1 MKTTTTFSPKRLVM
15 IITMTVF
22 SFSSMTTAFFLM
34 GIKAFPYFIGAA
46 LFYFIPYAII
56 IAEFT
61 GVYKNHIGGLYQW
74 LAGHLSEKVAF
85 IAAFLWYCSYFIWM
99 ISLFMKL
106 WIPSSIL
113 LFGQDLTKKNNSNP
127 YFSTAILIGM
137 LSILAVFVTLFFV
150 SKGFKGIASSLY
162 LSGILMTI
170 LIVASLGGNLLLWIT
185 NRSDILPNL
194 TASFKGIQKNS
205 TSGQTLIE
213 QLSFLIFAI
222 TAFGGLDTIASL
234 VDKTGK
240 QKKQFPKLLIFSS
253 ILVVS
258 CYFLGIF
265 LWSGGTDLA
274 HLKANNS
281 IHLGNLMYE
290 LMENLGYSVGQA
302 LSLTALQSQF
312 LAQVFTRYTA
322 LTLLLSYISLLST
335 IFYLPIRT
343 LVEGTPQHY
352 WHPRLKQKN
361 KHDMPIY
368 ALLAQGSL
376 ISLFILGISLGSQY
390 VVFLYNQ
397 LTLMTNISRAIPY
410 LLVALAYPAFKKKQ
424 LVNNPTTVLVPS
436 RINATLLSTSVI
448 LSITLAIG
456 FQIYQPLSQGN
467 LLQSLTLLIGPLLFT
482 LLAYLLYQHFH
493 RKKEITQNED
503 GTEVYN
509 LEK

>member
-1 MKTTTTFSPKRLVM
+1 MKTTTTFSPKHLVM

-34 GIKAFPYFIGAA
+34 GIKAFPYFVGAA

-74 LAGHLSEKVAF
+74 LAGHLSEKIAF

-99 ISLFMKL
+99 ISLFMKI

-113 LFGQDLTKKNNSNP
+113 LFGKDFTKKTSSIP
-127 YFSTAILIGM
+127 YFSTSVLIGL
-137 LSILAVFVTLFFV
+137 LSIFAVIITLFFV

-162 LSGILMTI
+162 LSGIMMTI

-194 TASFKGIQKNS
+194 TASFKGIQTDS
-205 TSGQTLIE
+205 TSGQPLGG

-240 QKKQFPKLLIFSS
+240 QKKQFPKLLIYSS
-253 ILVVS
+253 FLVVI
-258 CYFLGIF
+258 CYFLGIL
-265 LWSGGTDLA
+265 LWSGGTNLNN
-274 HLKANNS
+274 LKANNTV
-281 IHLGNLMYE
+281 HLGNLMYE
-290 LMENLGYSVGQA
+290 LMEHLGYACGHA
-302 LSLTALQSQF
+302 LSLSSTHSQI
-312 LAQVFTRYTA
+312 LAQLFTRFTA

-343 LVEGTPQHY
+343 LVEGTPKHY
-352 WHPRLKQKN
+352 WHPRLKHKN

-368 ALLAQGSL
+368 ALLIQGSL

-410 LLVALAYPAFKKKQ
+410 LLVALAYPSFKKKQ
-424 LVNNPTTVLVPS
+424 LTDNPTSVL
-436 RINATLLSTSVI
+436 IQSTSRATVI
-448 LSITLAIG
+448 SGSVIISIALAIG
-456 FQIYQPLSQGN
+456 FQLYQPLSKGN
-467 LLQSLTLLIGPLLFT
+467 LLQSLTLLIGPLLFS
-482 LLAYLLYQHFH
+482 LIAYLLYQRFH
-493 RKKEITQNED
+493 RRKEL
-503 GTEVYN
+503 TEN
-509 LEK
+509 T

>member
-1 MKTTTTFSPKRLVM
+1 MKTTATFSPKRLVM

-34 GIKAFPYFIGAA
+34 GIKAFPYFVGAA

-99 ISLFMKL
+99 ISLFMKI

-113 LFGQDLTKKNNSNP
+113 LFGEDLTKKNSSNP
-127 YFSTAILIGM
+127 YFSTSILIGL
-137 LSILAVFVTLFFV
+137 LSILAVVVTLFFV
-150 SKGFKGIASSLY
+150 SRGFKGIASSLY
-162 LSGILMTI
+162 LSGILMTV
-170 LIVASLGGNLLLWIT
+170 LIIASLGGNLLLWIT
-185 NRSDILPNL
+185 NRPDILPNL
-194 TASFKGIQKNS
+194 IASFKGIQPDS
-205 TSGQTLIE
+205 SSGQSLVE

-240 QKKQFPKLLIFSS
+240 QKKQFPRLLIYSS
-253 ILVVS
+253 FLVVI
-258 CYFLGIF
+258 CYFLGIL

-302 LSLTALQSQF
+302 FSLTALQSQF
-312 LAQVFTRYTA
+312 LAQVFTRFTA

-343 LVEGTPQHY
+343 LVEGTPKHY

-368 ALLAQGSL
+368 ALLIQGVL

-390 VVFLYNQ
+390 VVLLYNQ

-424 LVNNPTTVLVPS
+424 LTDS
-436 RINATLLSTSVI
+436 STSILIQSTLSATFISGSVI
-448 LSITLAIG
+448 ICIALAIG
-456 FQIYQPLSQGN
+456 FQLYQPLSQGN
-467 LLQSLTLLIGPLLFT
+467 LWQSLTLLIGPLLFT
-482 LLAYLLYQHFH
+482 LIAYLLYQHFH
-493 RKKEITQNED
+493 RRKEMTRNSWE
-503 GTEVYN
+503 N
-509 LEK
+509 

>member
-34 GIKAFPYFIGAA
+34 GIKAFPYFIVAA

-61 GVYKNHIGGLYQW
+61 SVYKNHIGGLYQW
-74 LAGHLSEKVAF
+74 LAGHLSEKIAF

-99 ISLFMKL
+99 TSLFMKL
-106 WIPSSIL
+106 WIPSSVL
-113 LFGQDLTKKNNSNP
+113 LFGEDLTKKNTLIP
-127 YFSTAILIGM
+127 HISTSVFIGL
-137 LSILAVFVTLFFV
+137 LSITAVAVMSFFV
-150 SKGFKGIASSLY
+150 SKGFKGIASMLY
-162 LSGILMTI
+162 FSGIMMTI
-170 LIVASLGGNLLLWIT
+170 LIILSLGGNLLLWL
-185 NRSDILPNL
+185 NNQSDVLPNL
-194 TASFKGIQKNS
+194 AASFKGVQEGDS
-205 TSGQTLIE
+205 SGQTITE

-240 QKKQFPKLLIFSS
+240 QKKLFPKLLIFSS

-258 CYFLGIF
+258 CYFFGIL
-265 LWSGGTDLA
+265 LWSGGIDLA

-281 IHLGNLMYE
+281 LHLGNLMYE
-290 LMENLGYSVGQA
+290 LMENLGHNLGHA
-302 LSLTALQSQF
+302 LSLTSVQSHF
-312 LAQVFTRYTA
+312 LAQLFTRFTA

-343 LVEGTPQHY
+343 LVEGTPEHY
-352 WHPRLKQKN
+352 WHPLFRQKN

-368 ALLAQGSL
+368 ALLAQGGL

-424 LVNNPTTVLVPS
+424 LAADPFSVLVQS
-436 RINATLLSTSVI
+436 KISATLISNSVI
-448 LSITLAIG
+448 MSIALAIA
-456 FQIYQPLSQGN
+456 FQIYQPLSKGN
-467 LLQSLTLLIGPLLFT
+467 FLQSLTLLLGPLLF
-482 LLAYLLYQHFH
+482 AFMAHLLYQHFH
-493 RKKEITQNED
+493 RKKELTQNSWES
-503 GTEVYN
+503 
-509 LEK
+509 

>member
-74 LAGHLSEKVAF
+74 LSGHLSEKVAF

-113 LFGQDLTKKNNSNP
+113 VFGQDLTKKSTSS
-127 YFSTAILIGM
+127 YFSTPILIGL
-137 LSILAVFVTLFFV
+137 LSILAVSITLFFV
-150 SKGFKGIASSLY
+150 SRGFQGIAAVLY
-162 LSGILMTI
+162 LSGILMTL
-170 LIVASLGGNLLLWIT
+170 LIIVSLGSNLWLWINDHT
-185 NRSDILPNL
+185 AILPNL
-194 TASFKGIQKNS
+194 IASFKGGQGNAA
-205 TSGQTLIE
+205 SGQTLLE
-213 QLSFLIFAI
+213 QLAFLIFAI

-240 QKKQFPKLLIFSS
+240 QKKKFPKLLIISS
-253 ILVVS
+253 ILVVV
-258 CYFLGIF
+258 CYFLGIL

-274 HLKANNS
+274 RLKENGS

-290 LMENLGYSVGQA
+290 LMESLGYSVGRSFA
-302 LSLTALQSQF
+302 LSPDHAQW
-312 LAQVFTRYTA
+312 LAQLFIRFTA

-343 LVEGTPQHY
+343 LVEGTPKHY
-352 WHPRLKQKN
+352 WHPLLKQKN
-361 KHDMPIY
+361 KHEMPIY
-368 ALLAQGSL
+368 ALLIQGIL
-376 ISLFILGISLGSQY
+376 ISLFILGISFGSHY

-410 LLVALAYPAFKKKQ
+410 LLVALAYPAFKQKQ
-424 LVNNPTTVLVPS
+424 LEQESSSGLIQS
-436 RINATLLSTSVI
+436 KRIASWISLSVI
-448 LSITLAIG
+448 ASIGLAIG
-456 FQIYQPLSQGN
+456 FQLYHPISQGN
-467 LLQSLTLLIGPLLFT
+467 WLQSVTLVIGPLLFT
-482 LLAYLLYQHFH
+482 LIGYLLYQRFH
-493 RKKEITQNED
+493 RKNKKELADI
-503 GTEVYN
+503 
-509 LEK
+509 

>member
-74 LAGHLSEKVAF
+74 LAEHLSEKVAF

-113 LFGQDLTKKNNSNP
+113 VFGQDLTKKNSLLP
-127 YFSTAILIGM
+127 YFSTPVLIGL
-137 LSILAVFVTLFFV
+137 LSILAVLATLFFV
-150 SKGFKGIASSLY
+150 SKGFKGIASVLY
-162 LSGILMTI
+162 LSGVLMSI
-170 LIVASLGGNLLLWIT
+170 LILVSLGSNLWLWL
-185 NRSDILPNL
+185 NHQGAILPNL
-194 TASFKGIQKNS
+194 TSSFKGGQTNS
-205 TSGQTLIE
+205 SSGQTLIE
-213 QLSFLIFAI
+213 QFAFLIFAI

-240 QKKQFPKLLIFSS
+240 QKTRFPKLLILSS
-253 ILVVS
+253 ILVVT
-258 CYFLGIF
+258 CYFLGIL
-265 LWSGGTDLA
+265 LWSGSTDLA
-274 HLKANNS
+274 SLKENSS

-290 LMENLGYSVGQA
+290 LMENLGISVGHSLA
-302 LSLTALQSQF
+302 LSPIQTQGLSQLF
-312 LAQVFTRYTA
+312 IRFTA
-322 LTLLLSYISLLST
+322 LTLLFSYISLLST

-343 LVEGTPQHY
+343 LVEGTPKHY

-368 ALLAQGSL
+368 ALLIQGVL
-376 ISLFILGISLGSQY
+376 ISLFILGISFGSKY
-390 VVFLYNQ
+390 VVLLYNQ

-424 LVNNPTTVLVPS
+424 LEQEPTSALIQSKRNGSLIS
-436 RINATLLSTSVI
+436 RSVI
-448 LSITLAIG
+448 ISITLAIG
-456 FQIYQPLSQGN
+456 FQLYQPISQGN
-467 LLQSLTLLIGPLLFT
+467 YLQSLTLLVGPLLFA
-482 LLAYLLYQHFH
+482 LIGYLLYQRFH
-493 RKKEITQNED
+493 KKNRKHYVD
-503 GTEVYN
+503 A
-509 LEK
+509 

>member
-34 GIKAFPYFIGAA
+34 GIKAFPYFVGAA

-74 LAGHLSEKVAF
+74 LAGHLSEKIAF

-99 ISLFMKL
+99 ISLFMKI

-113 LFGQDLTKKNNSNP
+113 LFGEDLTKKSSSIP
-127 YFSTAILIGM
+127 YLSTSILIGI
-137 LSILAVFVTLFFV
+137 LSILAVIVTLFFV
-150 SKGFKGIASSLY
+150 SRGFKGIASSLY
-162 LSGILMTI
+162 LSGIMMTI
-170 LIVASLGGNLLLWIT
+170 LISASLGGNLFLWIT

-194 TASFKGIQKNS
+194 ATSFKGIQTDS
-205 TSGQTLIE
+205 SSGQTLIE

-240 QKKQFPKLLIFSS
+240 QKKQFPRLLIYSS
-253 ILVVS
+253 FLVVL
-258 CYFLGIF
+258 CYFLGIL
-265 LWSGGTDLA
+265 LWSGGIDLNS
-274 HLKANNS
+274 LKANNTV
-281 IHLGNLMYE
+281 HLGNLMYE
-290 LMENLGYSVGQA
+290 LMEKLGHALGHA
-302 LSLTALQSQF
+302 LSFSSPHSQI
-312 LAQVFTRYTA
+312 LAQLFTRFTA

-343 LVEGTPQHY
+343 LVEGTPKHY

-368 ALLAQGSL
+368 ALLIQGGL

-390 VVFLYNQ
+390 VVLLYNQ
-397 LTLMTNISRAIPY
+397 LTLMTNLSRAIPY

-424 LVNNPTTVLVPS
+424 LTDNPTAVLTQS
-436 RINATLLSTSVI
+436 NINATFISSSVI
-448 LSITLAIG
+448 VCIALAIG
-456 FQIYQPLSQGN
+456 FQLYQPLSQGN
-467 LLQSLTLLIGPLLFT
+467 LRQSLTLLIGPLLFT
-482 LLAYLLYQHFH
+482 LIASLLYQRFH
-493 RKKEITQNED
+493 RRKEITQNS
-503 GTEVYN
+503 
-509 LEK
+509 

>member
-1 MKTTTTFSPKRLVM
+1 MKTTTTFSSKHLVM

-61 GVYKNHIGGLYQW
+61 GVYKNHIGGLYHW
-74 LAGHLSEKVAF
+74 LAGHLSEQIAF

-99 ISLFMKL
+99 ISLFMKI
-106 WIPSSIL
+106 WIPASIL
-113 LFGQDLTKKNNSNP
+113 LFGEDLTKKNTTSS
-127 YFSTAILIGM
+127 YFSTSSIIG
-137 LSILAVFVTLFFV
+137 LFSILAVVVMLFFV
-150 SKGFKGIASSLY
+150 SRGFKGIASLLY
-162 LSGILMTI
+162 LSGIMMTV
-170 LIVASLGGNLLLWIT
+170 LLVASLGGNLLLWIT
-185 NRSDILPNL
+185 NRPDILPNL
-194 TASFKGIQKNS
+194 TASFKVIPTDSSSEQSLVG
-205 TSGQTLIE
+205 

-253 ILVVS
+253 FFVVS
-258 CYFLGIF
+258 CYFLGIL
-265 LWSGGTDLA
+265 LWSGGTDLVR
-274 HLKANNS
+274 LKANNS

-290 LMENLGYSVGQA
+290 LMEQLGYACGHA
-302 LSLTALQSQF
+302 LSLSAAHVQL
-312 LAQVFTRYTA
+312 LAQVLTRFTA

-343 LVEGTPQHY
+343 LVEGTPKHY

-368 ALLAQGSL
+368 ALLIQGGL
-376 ISLFILGISLGSQY
+376 VSLFILGISLGSHY

-397 LTLMTNISRAIPY
+397 LTLMTNLSRAIPY

-424 LVNNPTTVLVPS
+424 LKDKPETVLIHSNAYAVFLS
-436 RINATLLSTSVI
+436 RSVI
-448 LSITLAIG
+448 ISISLAIG
-456 FQIYQPLSQGN
+456 FQLYQPLSQGN
-467 LLQSLTLLIGPLLFT
+467 LLQSLTLLMGPLLFT
-482 LLAYLLYQHFH
+482 LLAYFLYQRFH
-493 RKKEITQNED
+493 RRKELTQNS
-503 GTEVYN
+503 
-509 LEK
+509 

>member
-1 MKTTTTFSPKRLVM
+1 MKTTTTFSSKRLIM

-34 GIKAFPYFIGAA
+34 GIKAFPYFIGVA

-74 LAGHLSEKVAF
+74 LEGHLSEKVAF

-113 LFGQDLTKKNNSNP
+113 LFGHDLTKKSSSLP
-127 YFSTAILIGM
+127 FLSTPVMIGI
-137 LSILAVFVTLFFV
+137 LSILAVLATLFFV
-150 SKGFKGIASSLY
+150 SKGFKGIASVLY
-162 LSGILMTI
+162 LSGIMMSL
-170 LIVASLGGNLLLWIT
+170 LITVSLGSNLWLWIQ
-185 NRSDILPNL
+185 NQSAILPNL
-194 TASFKGIQKNS
+194 AASFNVGQTNNA
-205 TSGQTLIE
+205 SGQTVIE
-213 QLSFLIFAI
+213 QFAFLIFAI

-240 QKKQFPKLLIFSS
+240 QKTRFPKLLIISS
-253 ILVVS
+253 ILVVI
-258 CYFLGIF
+258 CYFFGIL
-265 LWSGGTDLA
+265 LWSGSTDLTT
-274 HLKANNS
+274 LKENGS

-290 LMENLGYSVGQA
+290 LMENLGVSVGRSLA
-302 LSLTALQSQF
+302 LPPLQTQW
-312 LAQVFTRYTA
+312 LAQLFIRFTA

-343 LVEGTPQHY
+343 LVEGTPKHY

-361 KHDMPIY
+361 KYDMPIY
-368 ALLAQGSL
+368 ALLIQGIL
-376 ISLFILGISLGSQY
+376 ISLFIIGISFGSKY

-410 LLVALAYPAFKKKQ
+410 LLVALSYPAFKKKQ
-424 LVNNPTTVLVPS
+424 LAQDPASALIQST
-436 RINATLLSTSVI
+436 INGSLISGSVI
-448 LSITLAIG
+448 VSIILAIG
-456 FQIYQPLSQGN
+456 FQLYQPITRGDY
-467 LLQSLTLLIGPLLFT
+467 LQSLTLLVGPLFFALIG
-482 LLAYLLYQHFH
+482 YLLYQQFH
-493 RKKEITQNED
+493 RKKNKKYV
-503 GTEVYN
+503 GA
-509 LEK
+509 

>member
-34 GIKAFPYFIGAA
+34 GLKAFPYFIGAA

-61 GVYKNHIGGLYQW
+61 DVYKNHIGGLYQW

-85 IAAFLWYCSYFIWM
+85 TAAFLWYCSYFIWM

-113 LFGQDLTKKNNSNP
+113 LFGEDLTKKTSSIP
-127 YFSTAILIGM
+127 YFSTSILIGL
-137 LSILAVFVTLFFV
+137 LSIGAVLVTLFFV

-162 LSGILMTI
+162 LSGIMMTL
-170 LIVASLGGNLLLWIT
+170 LIFFCLGGNLVLWLSNQSSIV
-185 NRSDILPNL
+185 PNL
-194 TASFKGIQKNS
+194 SNSFNS
-205 TSGQTLIE
+205 VQAGSSSGQPLIE

-253 ILVVS
+253 ILVVL
-258 CYFLGIF
+258 CYFLGIL
-265 LWSGGTDLA
+265 LWSGGTNLA
-274 HLKANNS
+274 HLKTNS
-281 IHLGNLMYE
+281 TIHLGNLMYE
-290 LMENLGYSVGQA
+290 LMENLGYAVGQA
-302 LSLTALQSQF
+302 LSLTAIQTQF
-312 LAQVFTRYTA
+312 LAQFLTRFTA

-343 LVEGTPQHY
+343 LVEGTPKHY

-361 KHDMPIY
+361 KQDMPIY
-368 ALLAQGSL
+368 ALRIQGIL

-424 LVNNPTTVLVPS
+424 LADNPTSVLVRS
-436 RINATLLSTSVI
+436 KISATLISNSVI
-448 LSITLAIG
+448 LSIALAIL
-456 FQIYQPLSQGN
+456 FQLYQPLSKGDY
-467 LLQSLTLLIGPLLFT
+467 LQSLTLLLGPLLFT
-482 LLAYLLYQHFH
+482 FLAHLLYKQFH
-493 RKKEITQNED
+493 KKNEITQNSWES
-503 GTEVYN
+503 
-509 LEK
+509 

>member
-74 LAGHLSEKVAF
+74 LAGHLSEKIAF

-99 ISLFMKL
+99 ISLFMKV
-106 WIPSSIL
+106 WIPLSIL
-113 LFGQDLTKKNNSNP
+113 LFGEDLTKK
-127 YFSTAILIGM
+127 STSIPNISTSILIG
-137 LSILAVFVTLFFV
+137 LFAIFAVAVMLFFV
-150 SKGFKGIASSLY
+150 SRGFKGIASTLY
-162 LSGILMTI
+162 FSGILMTI
-170 LIVASLGGNLLLWIT
+170 LIVTSLGGNLLLWLT

-194 TASFKGIQKNS
+194 TASFKGIEIDS
-205 TSGQTLIE
+205 SSEQTLVR

-240 QKKQFPKLLIFSS
+240 QKKQFPKLLIYSS
-253 ILVVS
+253 LFVVA
-258 CYFLGIF
+258 CYFLGIL
-265 LWSGGTDLA
+265 LWSGGTDLTN
-274 HLKANNS
+274 LKANHT

-290 LMENLGYSVGQA
+290 LMENLGYACGQA
-302 LSLTALQSQF
+302 LSLSSAQSQL
-312 LAQVFTRYTA
+312 LAQLFTRFTA

-343 LVEGTPQHY
+343 LVEGTPNHY
-352 WHPRLKQKN
+352 WHPRLRQTN
-361 KHDMPIY
+361 KYDMPIY
-368 ALLAQGSL
+368 ALLIQGIL

-424 LVNNPTTVLVPS
+424 LIDDPTSILVQSPLV
-436 RINATLLSTSVI
+436 ATLISSSVI
-448 LSITLAIG
+448 FSIALAIG
-456 FQIYQPLSQGN
+456 FQLYHPLSEGN
-467 LLQSLTLLIGPLLFT
+467 LLQSFTLLIGPLLFA
-482 LLAYLLYQHFH
+482 LIAYLLYQRFH
-493 RKKEITQNED
+493 KRKELTRNSWE
-503 GTEVYN
+503 N
-509 LEK
+509 